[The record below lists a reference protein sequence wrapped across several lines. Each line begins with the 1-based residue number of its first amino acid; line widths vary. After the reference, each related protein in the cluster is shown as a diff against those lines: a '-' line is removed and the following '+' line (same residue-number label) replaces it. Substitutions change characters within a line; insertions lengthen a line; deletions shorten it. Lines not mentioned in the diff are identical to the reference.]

1 MWMMSPDQV
10 PRMKTIGI
18 LSGCAALLFIA
29 AAWLIAGGDADYGMY
44 SFPPLLIAMVLLFM
58 ALALLAL
65 RAINRRQ
72 DQRKDP
78 TPPGL

>member
-1 MWMMSPDQV
+1 MRMMSPDEV

-18 LSGCAALLFIA
+18 LAGCAALLFIA
-29 AAWLIAGGDADYGMY
+29 AAWLIVGGDADYGMY
-44 SFPPLLIAMVLLFM
+44 SFPPLLIGMVLLFM
-58 ALALLAL
+58 ALALLVL

-78 TPPGL
+78 TPPNA

>member
-1 MWMMSPDQV
+1 MMSPDQV

-44 SFPPLLIAMVLLFM
+44 SFPPLLIGMVLLFM

-65 RAINRRQ
+65 RALNRRQ
-72 DQRKDP
+72 DRQDP
-78 TPPGL
+78 TPPGA

>member
-1 MWMMSPDQV
+1 MRMMSPDEV
-10 PRMKTIGI
+10 PRVKTIGI

-29 AAWLIAGGDADYGMY
+29 AAWLAGGDTDYGMY
-44 SFPPLLIAMVLLFM
+44 SFPPLLIGMVLLFM

-72 DQRKDP
+72 D
-78 TPPGL
+78 PPGA

>member
-1 MWMMSPDQV
+1 MRMMSSDEV

-29 AAWLIAGGDADYGMY
+29 AAWFIAGDTDYGMY
-44 SFPPLLIAMVLLFM
+44 SFPPLLIGMVLLFM

-65 RAINRRQ
+65 RAINRR
-72 DQRKDP
+72 
-78 TPPGL
+78 

>member
-1 MWMMSPDQV
+1 MRMMSPDEV
-10 PRMKTIGI
+10 PRVKTIGI

-44 SFPPLLIAMVLLFM
+44 SFPPLLIGMVLLFM

-72 DQRKDP
+72 NP
-78 TPPGL
+78 TPPGA